1 PPAVAGALPGTP
13 AAVDPAARADRRRL
27 RRRRDRVRG
36 GAARAGALAAAG
48 GQGAGRLLRGSP
60 ARQRLRRG
68 RRRRRA
74 GAAGRA
80 LPVATD
86 PLPGALHRLGA
97 VVDGAAGD
105 PGRGSAGGAGGGR
118 VRIGELSR
126 RSGVPL
132 ATIKFYLREG
142 VLPPGERTAPNQA
155 RYGPEHL
162 RRLRLVRALVEVGG
176 LGVDAGKT
184 VVAALAADLPLH
196 EVLGAAHRALSAAPR
211 LPDDEAAAA
220 ALADV
225 GAFLAARGWQVAPDA
240 PSRHDLARVL
250 LALRGL

>member
-1 PPAVAGALPGTP
+1 
-13 AAVDPAARADRRRL
+13 
-27 RRRRDRVRG
+27 
-36 GAARAGALAAAG
+36 
-48 GQGAGRLLRGSP
+48 
-60 ARQRLRRG
+60 
-68 RRRRRA
+68 
-74 GAAGRA
+74 
-80 LPVATD
+80 
-86 PLPGALHRLGA
+86 
-97 VVDGAAGD
+97 
-105 PGRGSAGGAGGGR
+105 

-176 LGVDAGKT
+176 LGVDAVKT
-184 VVAALAADLPLH
+184 VVAALDADLPLH

-250 LALRGL
+250 LALRGLGRRGDVDVLAPYADAADALAAVEIATLADAGDRADAVERVVVGTVLFETALAALRRLAQEHHSAQRFGVAQPPQNHSDDRAARSARRRRSRSSRSM